1 MTRQQNGRA
10 RSNYTREESVAE
22 RLDRNYNELLQ
33 ELRVAQT
40 GVQILFAFLLSIAF
54 QSTFARL
61 NEFQHTLYLATLLS
75 SAAAVIMFIAP
86 VATHRLMFRR
96 GMKDRLVVI
105 TNRLAMAGLAFLA
118 FAILGA
124 ILLVV
129 DMVAALTAAIVLTAI
144 AAVAIAL
151 FWIAMPGYFRRRD
164 PQTEDADQEPDPASP
179 AR

>member
-1 MTRQQNGRA
+1 MASSPNGR
-10 RSNYTREESVAE
+10 SPTNYTRDESVAQ

-40 GVQILFAFLLSIAF
+40 GVQILFAFLLTIAF
-54 QSTFARL
+54 QSTFGML
-61 NEFQHTLYLATLLS
+61 NRFQHTVYLATLLS
-75 SAAAVIMFIAP
+75 AAAAVILFIAP

-96 GMKDRLVVI
+96 GMKDRLVVL

-129 DMVAALTAAIVLTAI
+129 DMVAALAAAVVLTVIAALAIV
-144 AAVAIAL
+144 L
-151 FWIAMPGYFRRRD
+151 FWIAMPDYFRRHYPQADEGD
-164 PQTEDADQEPDPASP
+164 PERDPAST
-179 AR
+179 AD